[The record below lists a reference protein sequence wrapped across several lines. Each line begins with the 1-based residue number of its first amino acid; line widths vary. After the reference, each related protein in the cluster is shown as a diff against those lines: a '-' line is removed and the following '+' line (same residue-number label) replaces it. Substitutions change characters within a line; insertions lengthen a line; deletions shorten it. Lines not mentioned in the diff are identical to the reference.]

1 MVTCPTFSGI
11 FSLAQKIDWGLPR
24 MWMCQ
29 RDQNEGDG
37 PRYKAVVLKVLCK
50 TWSLPAFPLTGSIE
64 LLNMVQTFCHQAIKG
79 LHENKFHWLLSV
91 VHIHSSSGVRLWMS
105 VALDIQKKKK
115 KRKRKLSYD
124 SRCDRKYDCWLLGMN
139 IVALPD
145 KEMTEFTQR
154 KQLNLISFM

>member
-115 KRKRKLSYD
+115 EKKKKTIIWQSLWQKIRLLTFRNEYCSFTRQRD
-124 SRCDRKYDCWLLGMN
+124 DRIY
-139 IVALPD
+139 P
-145 KEMTEFTQR
+145 TQTT
-154 KQLNLISFM
+154 

>member
-37 PRYKAVVLKVLCK
+37 PRYEAVALKVLCK

-64 LLNMVQTFCHQAIKG
+64 LLNIVQTFCHEAIKG
-79 LHENKFHWLLSV
+79 LLEYKFHWLLSV
-91 VHIHSSSGVRLWMS
+91 MHIHSSSGVRQSMS
-105 VALDIQKKKK
+105 VALDIQ
-115 KRKRKLSYD
+115 KRKLSYD
-124 SRCDRKYDCWLLGMN
+124 SRCDRKYDCGLSGMN

-145 KEMTEFTQR
+145 KLMTEFTHR